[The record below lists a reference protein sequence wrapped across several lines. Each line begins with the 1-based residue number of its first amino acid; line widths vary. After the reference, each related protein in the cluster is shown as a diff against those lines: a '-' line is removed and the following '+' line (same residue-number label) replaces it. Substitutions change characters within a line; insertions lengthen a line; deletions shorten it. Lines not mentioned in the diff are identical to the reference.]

1 MTSLK
6 PAIEPNVQE
15 PPIFSWHALAR
26 LIRWPNLLII
36 ALTQYLGAI
45 FLVGP
50 QSTWLSYLLSPMQAT
65 LTSATVFITAA
76 GYLIND
82 YYDIKIDFL
91 NRPEEVVVGKRMKR
105 RSVMVLH
112 LLFNFGGVFL
122 GFLLSPLIGIVCFLA
137 ASWLWIYSAQLKRL
151 PFVGNLSVAL
161 LTALSVCL
169 LAFYYQQSV
178 MLIYT
183 FALFAGALTLVRE
196 IVKDMEDMKGDAAFG
211 CRTLPIVLGLRP
223 TKKILYG
230 LIALFIFLLVAM
242 AAELQNPIAKV
253 FFLALIIPT
262 AFWIYAL
269 VYADKRKDYHRL
281 STYCKLLMLAG
292 VLSMLF
298 F

>member
-1 MTSLK
+1 MPSLK
-6 PAIEPNVQE
+6 PVSVQPKEEPA
-15 PPIFSWHALAR
+15 IFSWYALAR

-50 QSTWLSYLLSPMQAT
+50 QTAWLSYLLSPIQAT
-65 LTSATVFITAA
+65 ITSATVFITAA

-91 NRPEEVVVGKRMKR
+91 NRPEEVVVGRRMKR

-112 LLFNFGGVFL
+112 LVFNFGGVFL
-122 GFLLSPLIGIVCFLA
+122 GFLLSPLIGVVCLFA
-137 ASWLWIYSAQLKRL
+137 ALWLWLYSAQLKRL

-169 LAFYYQQSV
+169 LAFHYRQSE

-230 LIALFIFLLVAM
+230 LIALFIFLLVKM
-242 AAELQNPIAKV
+242 AADLQNVTAKA

-262 AFWIYAL
+262 AFWVYAL
-269 VYADKRKDYHRL
+269 VYADRRQDYHRL